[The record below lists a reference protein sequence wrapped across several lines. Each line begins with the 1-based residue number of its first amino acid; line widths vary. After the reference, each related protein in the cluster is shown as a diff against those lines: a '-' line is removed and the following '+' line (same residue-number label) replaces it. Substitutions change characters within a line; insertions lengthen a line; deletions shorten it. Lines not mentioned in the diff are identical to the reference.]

1 MTGDV
6 PSWTE
11 YYDAQEIDREPR
23 ELLVQVLDAFGPGA
37 HEAVEL
43 GCGQGI
49 DTLEML
55 RRGWSVL
62 AVDAEPEGI
71 RRLLARVPDDLRPR
85 LVTRVA
91 RMEDVDVPPV
101 DLVWASFSLFF
112 CPPERF
118 DELWARI
125 RAAIRPGG
133 RVAGHLLGDR
143 DTWAPDDDITA
154 HTRDAAL
161 QRLDGLEVERFD
173 EEDEDGEACSGPKH
187 WHVFHFAARRAHAGI
202 E

>member
-6 PSWTE
+6 PTWTD
-11 YYDAQEIDREPR
+11 YYDAQEDEREPR
-23 ELLVQVLDAFGPGA
+23 ELLVEVLDSFDADG

-43 GCGQGI
+43 GCGQGF

-62 AVDAEPEGI
+62 AVDAEPEGV

-85 LVTRVA
+85 LDARVA
-91 RMEDVDVPPV
+91 RMEDVELPPV

-118 DELWARI
+118 DGLWTGI

-154 HTRDAAL
+154 HTREAAL
-161 QRLDGLEVERFD
+161 GRLDGLEVERF
-173 EEDEDGEACSGPKH
+173 EEEEEDGEACSGPKH
-187 WHVFHFAARRAHAGI
+187 WHVFHCAARRPAPGI

>member
-1 MTGDV
+1 MSGDV
-6 PSWTE
+6 PTWTE
-11 YYDAQEIDREPR
+11 YYDTQEDDREPR

-43 GCGQGI
+43 GCGQGF

-62 AVDAEPEGI
+62 AIDAEPEGI
-71 RRLLARVPDDLRPR
+71 RRLLARVPDDHRPR
-85 LVTRVA
+85 LDARVA
-91 RMEDVDVPPV
+91 GMQDVELPSV

-118 DELWARI
+118 DDLWDRI

-133 RVAGHLLGDR
+133 RIAGHLLGDR

-154 HTRDAAL
+154 HTREAAL
-161 QRLDGLEVERFD
+161 ARLDGLEVERFD
-173 EEDEDGEACSGPKH
+173 EEEEDGEACSGPKH
-187 WHVFHFAARRAHAGI
+187 WHVFHLAARRPAPGI

>member
-6 PSWTE
+6 PTWTE
-11 YYDAQEIDREPR
+11 YYDAQEDGREPR
-23 ELLVQVLDAFGPGA
+23 ELLVRVLDAFGPGA
-37 HEAVEL
+37 HEAVDL
-43 GCGQGI
+43 GCGQGF

-85 LVTRVA
+85 LDARVA
-91 RMEDVDVPPV
+91 RMEDVELPPV

-118 DELWARI
+118 DGLWGKI

-154 HTRDAAL
+154 HTREAAL
-161 QRLDGLEVERFD
+161 ERLAGLEIERFD
-173 EEDEDGEACSGPKH
+173 EEEEDGEACSGPKH
-187 WHVFHFAARRAHAGI
+187 WHVFHLAARRPVAA
-202 E
+202 

>member
-1 MTGDV
+1 VTGDV
-6 PSWTE
+6 PTWTD
-11 YYDAQEIDREPR
+11 YYDAQEHDREPR
-23 ELLVQVLDAFGPGA
+23 ELLVRVLDAFGPGVW
-37 HEAVEL
+37 EAAEL
-43 GCGQGI
+43 GCGQGF

-55 RRGWSVL
+55 RRGWSVV

-71 RRLLARVPDDLRPR
+71 RRLLARVPDVLRQR
-85 LVTRVA
+85 LDARVA

-118 DELWARI
+118 DDLWDRI

-154 HTRDAAL
+154 HTREAAL
-161 QRLDGLEVERFD
+161 GRLEGLEVERF
-173 EEDEDGEACSGPKH
+173 EEEEEDGEACSGPKH
-187 WHVFHFAARRAHAGI
+187 WHVFHFAARRPASGI
-202 E
+202 G